1 MNVRWDV
8 AYELA
13 LESQARIR
21 EHARSGW
28 KVDRHRVAASGKGDG
43 RKPAAEP
50 GEGLGLAASLASDG
64 GAV

>member
-13 LESQARIR
+13 LQSQARIR

-28 KVDRHRVAASGKGDG
+28 KVDRDRVAASGKSD
-43 RKPAAEP
+43 RRRAAAEP
-50 GEGLGLAASLASDG
+50 KEGLGLAASLARDG